1 MNIGEAMDDTYLEEI
16 DFREDEFFHTAPS
29 ILKTLL
35 YDHSTKKNILWMT
48 DNYISNGYAYD
59 PKNEINIDLITNEH
73 KGLIRPRV
81 QKSTE
86 EQIKRSR
93 EKAEVFTP
101 SWICNK
107 QNNLI
112 DTQWFKRD
120 AVFNLEKGTT
130 WETNNKKIEFSK
142 TGKTWKDYVLSN
154 RLEITCGEAPYLVSR
169 YDTTSGEFI
178 EVKDRI
184 GLLDR
189 KLRIVKENTTTEKEW
204 FEWVKKAYQ
213 STYGFEWQGDNLLLA
228 RENFILTFID
238 YYRES
243 FECQNPSLNQ
253 LQEIAEIVSWN
264 LWQMDG
270 IKFVVPES
278 CHEVI
283 ETEVDLFGEETT
295 RITPCE
301 GCKNEDINKHNGVQC
316 LIKDWKEN
324 RVITA
329 LSLIKGDKE

>member
-1 MNIGEAMDDTYLEEI
+1 MNDAYSKKI
-16 DFREDEFFHTAPS
+16 DFNEDDFLHTSTS

-35 YDHSTKKNILWMT
+35 FDHSTNKNILWMT
-48 DNYISNGYAYD
+48 DNYISNGDAYY
-59 PKNEINIDLITNEH
+59 PKKEITIDLITNGH
-73 KGLIRPRV
+73 KGLIKPRV

-93 EKAEVFTP
+93 DKAEVFTP

-120 AVFNLEKGTT
+120 AVFNSEEDTK
-130 WETNNKKIEFSK
+130 WVTNNSKIGFSK
-142 TGKTWKDYVLSN
+142 TGKTWKDYVLCN
-154 RLEITCGEAPYLVSR
+154 RLEIACGEAPYLVSR

-178 EVKDRI
+178 EVIDRI

-189 KLRIVKENTTTEKEW
+189 KLRIVKENTTTEKKW
-204 FEWVKKAYQ
+204 FEWGKKAFQ
-213 STYGFEWQGDNLLLA
+213 STYGFEWQGDSLLLA
-228 RENFILTFID
+228 RENFVLTFID
-238 YYRES
+238 YYKDS
-243 FECQNPSLNQ
+243 FEGQNPSLD
-253 LQEIAEIVSWN
+253 LIQEIAEITSWN

-278 CHEVI
+278 CHEII
-283 ETEVDLFGEETT
+283 EREVDLFGEETT
-295 RITPCE
+295 QITPCE
-301 GCKNEDINKHNGVQC
+301 GCKNGNINKHNGIQC

-329 LSLIKGDKE
+329 LSLIKGDK